1 MARYTGPVCKLC
13 RREGFKL
20 YLKGERCFSPRCAQ
34 VKRPVAPGQ
43 HGASTRK
50 LTQYGMQLRSKQVV
64 KRIYGVLERQF
75 RRYFEAALRKS
86 EETGSALVKI
96 LESRLDNM
104 VFRMGFASSRRQAR
118 QLVNH
123 GHVLVNGRRVNKP
136 SFSLRVGDIVEI
148 REKSR
153 AVVPIKEAVEAS
165 KERTAYP
172 WVEVDYE
179 TFRGTYLRYPVTE
192 EVEIPVDL
200 QSIIELY
207 SK

>member
-20 YLKGERCFSPRCAQ
+20 YLKGERCFSPRCSQ

-75 RRYFEAALRKS
+75 RRYFEAALKKN
-86 EETGSALVKI
+86 EETGTALMKI
-96 LESRLDNM
+96 LESRLDNI

-136 SFSLRVGDIVEI
+136 SFNLRVGDIVEI
-148 REKSR
+148 KEKSR
-153 AVVPIKEAVEAS
+153 SVLPIKEAAEAA

>member
-1 MARYTGPVCKLC
+1 M
-13 RREGFKL
+13 
-20 YLKGERCFSPRCAQ
+20 
-34 VKRPVAPGQ
+34 
-43 HGASTRK
+43 
-50 LTQYGMQLRSKQVV
+50 
-64 KRIYGVLERQF
+64 
-75 RRYFEAALRKS
+75 
-86 EETGSALVKI
+86 
-96 LESRLDNM
+96 
-104 VFRMGFASSRRQAR
+104 
-118 QLVNH
+118 
-123 GHVLVNGRRVNKP
+123 
-136 SFSLRVGDIVEI
+136 EI